1 MAENV
6 TGNKV
11 THRGTRLWRDIWALP
26 SLSCTS
32 MVHWGA
38 KCAAVKARPL
48 ANTRTHSHARTH
60 ARTRAHLTP
69 AWCGGRGDE
78 GGQRQARLLHAT
90 LDMIRGRSLGERRG
104 FRDAASPTSR
114 RRRPA
119 WSCDLLCGT
128 ITLFGDTF
136 GDKVK
141 LFHPGRPCFSII
153 KP

>member
-1 MAENV
+1 MSLGIRSRTEGPGCEETSEHFQVWA
-6 TGNKV
+6 
-11 THRGTRLWRDIWALP
+11 ALP
-26 SLSCTS
+26 WSTEEPNVLLSKP
-32 MVHWGA
+32 G
-38 KCAAVKARPL
+38 PL
-48 ANTRTHSHARTH
+48 QTHAHTHTH

-141 LFHPGRPCFSII
+141 LFHAGRPCFSII